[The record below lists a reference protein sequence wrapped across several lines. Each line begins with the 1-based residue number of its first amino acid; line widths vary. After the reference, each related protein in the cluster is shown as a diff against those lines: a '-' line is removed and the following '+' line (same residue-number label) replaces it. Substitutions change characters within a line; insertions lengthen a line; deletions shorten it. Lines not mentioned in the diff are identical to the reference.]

1 MKYNQNKNPKIL
13 WDIAPR
19 KIRYFYINHNKM
31 YKQAF
36 TNIVL
41 NKFQFNNSYS
51 LLLRVEYDSGKYG
64 MAGNQLSFQFNSE
77 NYLQILNNL
86 YYEIVNRLN
95 SFKEFYY
102 VEDIN
107 SVQVLFVKVDNFTGK
122 EEFVRKL
129 QISPT
134 RYHKEYANNNL
145 TRTPAFYFSAEKYRS
160 TQTKPIKYSL
170 DLLPL
175 SLDTDYYGKLIMGNE
190 CNRYSKLINGY
201 YNLICEDGV
210 IDYDFMHIY
219 NNKYII
225 LSTVVDNHKI
235 FREVFNL
242 KSGILEAKCT
252 DVILST
258 HTFERQYPSTK
269 FIITNNKIIQI
280 ISEDITLPVCVQS
293 SPTPKMDVKSYNSS
307 IGTFNLKT
315 VKDELGNDKVYLL
328 GFCILNQTPVTFY
341 LDASYS
347 FSLRSRGKVEAI
359 KQDLIV
365 ECLKIMLT
373 SRYNGYIFYTD
384 NLSYNHTFIL
394 NKLKAYNDYVG
405 EEFFRINTLYRGS
418 LILKLEISNNKN
430 KIVFLDYTGLLKGGL
445 RDIAKLFNLHD
456 NQRVLPHEFITLD
469 TLDYEGDIPPYDSWK
484 NMSLDSYNELS
495 LVYKSGARVWNL
507 KKECLLYL
515 GEELLILLNIMNI
528 FNKYINQRFD
538 TQLTDSLTI
547 SELSLNIFIKD
558 YLKDSK
564 IPVIKGKLYDDI
576 KLSCHK
582 DVAQVYKPFN
592 TGSSYHYRVDFIH
605 SHAALKPMCG
615 NTYTYI
621 EGGGLKLKDLFGYFF
636 CEIQITNKQKDSLLL
651 GLLPACSKTGDPL
664 TGKWE
669 GWYFSEELKFASEN
683 GYKITVLKGYNF
695 SKEHDVLNNY
705 VNSLYRVKSTTNN
718 LVEKWVME
726 NLLENLLPSSYYD
739 AQAINTL
746 AYGIGDNKRNN
757 EFESLSLLLYTAST
771 AYARIHMG
779 KLKLDIFNKK
789 GHIYYAD
796 AHTVITDINLCNN
809 INTSSLGQ
817 LKLLKDK
824 SIALACAAQD
834 NLDFNNSVKVFN
846 SKSVALACVAQIDT
860 NSIDMKN
867 VRSSFS
873 MFSSQRKLKLSLKG
887 LSRRVYIE
895 SLGLILELLLL
906 ISAMA
911 IICIIAYYADLDA
924 SYEKSADYTIPTE
937 AINWV
942 KNDNIEVNCP
952 NRPYI
957 FEFTNI
963 KEIPVQTANRS
974 INIDYA
980 KARKI
985 HKVYDNTIKEIISNN
1000 LANKKKFTSLKDMTD
1015 FSINYLLKEIK
1026 LGRLKITTSEFESI
1040 VKLVYNTKK
1049 NNYNLYT
1056 HIFEE
1061 PSLYNLISRSYVYKY
1076 ETSAQASM
1084 RLNNHNIFDPIG
1096 YKFTNLEELD
1106 SLNKD
1111 YVPAVHVHKW
1121 PEYEFLNNNIRKSL
1135 IASRSETLTV
1145 PDVNARINSIS
1156 NSSPVMTNTLNKS
1169 SSLQV
1174 SPTITQESPLLQVSP
1189 LITDDNTLSQHTVS
1203 DIIKWRS
1210 EIWKTRDRSNLRN

>member
-1 MKYNQNKNPKIL
+1 MKYNLNKNYKIL
-13 WDIAPR
+13 LDIAPKR
-19 KIRYFYINHNKM
+19 IRYFYLNFKKNN
-31 YKQAF
+31 KQAF
-36 TNIVL
+36 VNSVV
-41 NKFQFNNSYS
+41 NKFKFNNSYS
-51 LLLRVEYDSGKYG
+51 LLLRVEFNSGKYAI
-64 MAGNQLSFQFNSE
+64 AGNQLSFQLNSQ
-77 NYLQILNNL
+77 NYIQILNNL

-107 SVQVLFVKVDNFTGK
+107 SVQVLFIKVNNFTVNG
-122 EEFVRKL
+122 EFVRKL

-134 RYHKEYANNNL
+134 CDSKEYANDNVI
-145 TRTPAFYFSAEKYRS
+145 TTSAS
-160 TQTKPIKYSL
+160 HTKTIKHSL

-175 SLDTDYYGKLIMGNE
+175 SLDTDYYGKLIMGNQ
-190 CNRYSKLINGY
+190 CHRYNKLISRY
-201 YNLICEDGV
+201 FNLICGDGV
-210 IDYDFMHIY
+210 INYDFMHIY
-219 NNKYII
+219 DNKYII
-225 LSTVVDNHKI
+225 LSTAVDNHKI

-242 KSGILEAKCT
+242 KSGKLEAKCT

-258 HTFERQYPSTK
+258 DTFEREYRAPATTK
-269 FIITNNKIIQI
+269 FTITNDKIIKI
-280 ISEDITLPVCVQS
+280 TNEDITLPVITAS
-293 SPTPKMDVKSYNSS
+293 SQKMGIKSYNSS

-328 GFCILNQTPVTFY
+328 GFCILNQTPITFY
-341 LDASYS
+341 LDASYKN
-347 FSLRSRGKVEAI
+347 RGKVEAI

-405 EEFFRINTLYRGS
+405 EEFFRVNTIYRGS
-418 LILKLEISNNKN
+418 LTLKLEIGNNKN
-430 KIVFLDYTGLLKGGL
+430 KIVFLDSTGLLKGGL

-469 TLDYEGDIPPYDSWK
+469 TLDYEGDIPAYGFWK

-564 IPVIKGKLYDDI
+564 IPIIKGKLYDDI
-576 KLSCHK
+576 RLSCHK
-582 DVAQVYKPFN
+582 DVAQVYEPFN
-592 TGSSYHYRVDFIH
+592 GGSSYHYGVDFIH

-621 EGGGLKLKDLFGYFF
+621 EKIRGGLKLKDLFGYFF

-651 GLLPACSKTGDPL
+651 GLLPACAKTGDPL
-664 TGKWE
+664 TSKWE

-718 LVEKWVME
+718 LVEKWAME

-739 AQAINTL
+739 AKAINTL
-746 AYGIGDNKRNN
+746 AYGVGDNKRNN

-796 AHTVITDINLCNN
+796 AHTVITDINFCNN
-809 INTSSLGQ
+809 INTGSLGQ

-824 SIALACAAQD
+824 SFKD
-834 NLDFNNSVKVFN
+834 NLDFNNSVEVFN
-846 SKSVALACVAQIDT
+846 SKSVALACVARIDT
-860 NSIDMKN
+860 NSIAMKN

-1040 VKLVYNTKK
+1040 VKLVYNIKK

-1135 IASRSETLTV
+1135 ITSRSETLTI
-1145 PDVNARINSIS
+1145 PDSDVNARINSIS

-1189 LITDDNTLSQHTVS
+1189 LITDDRTFSQHTVS

-1210 EIWKTRDRSNLRN
+1210 EIWKTRDRSNLRNSF